1 MSFLKNF
8 DFITVFSTPEPISAA
23 LEWLQ
28 EQSRFF
34 YLKEYDINTEYFT
47 WAFIGFVLV
56 ALFNLKIMKSFN
68 KTQDERLQK
77 LANLVGFIKKPLFLV
92 LIYSIAIKSLFVIGL
107 FITDYRAKSLL
118 DAPFYQEFSGQQ
130 QVYFR
135 SYMNEYAKERQD
147 DNGRAYYVFDYFD
160 ISGVLKRM
168 VDNGEI
174 QSELTK

>member
-8 DFITVFSTPEPISAA
+8 DFITVFSSPEAISPA

-34 YLKEYDINTEYFT
+34 YLKEYDLNAEYFT
-47 WAFIGFVLV
+47 WAFIVFVLV
-56 ALFNLKIMKSFN
+56 ALFNLKIMKNFN

-77 LANLVGFIKKPLFLV
+77 LANLVGFIKKPLFLI

-107 FITDYRAKSLL
+107 YITDYRAKSLL
-118 DAPFYQEFSGQQ
+118 NAPFYQELDAHQQ
-130 QVYFR
+130 DLFR
-135 SYMNEYAKERQD
+135 SYMKEYAEEKQD
-147 DNGRAYYVFDYFD
+147 DNGRTYYTFDYFD

-168 VDNGEI
+168 ADNGEI
-174 QSELTK
+174 QSELAK

>member
-8 DFITVFSTPEPISAA
+8 DFITVFSSPEAISPA

-34 YLKEYDINTEYFT
+34 YIKEYDLNTEYFT
-47 WAFIGFVLV
+47 WAIIGF
-56 ALFNLKIMKSFN
+56 ALLASIHYRLMKSFN
-68 KTQDERLQK
+68 KTQDERQQK
-77 LANLVGFIKKPLFLV
+77 FAHLLNFIKIPLFLFAF
-92 LIYSIAIKSLFVIGL
+92 YSWMIKCLFLAGL
-107 FITDYRAKSLL
+107 YMTDYRAKSLL
-118 DAPFYQEFSGQQ
+118 DAPFYQELSGQQ

-135 SYMNEYAKERQD
+135 SYMNEYAKEKQD
-147 DNGRAYYVFDYFD
+147 DNGRTYYVFDYFD

>member
-8 DFITVFSTPEPISAA
+8 DFITVFSSPEAISPA

-34 YLKEYDINTEYFT
+34 YIKEYDITAEYFT
-47 WAFIGFVLV
+47 WTLIVFVLV
-56 ALFNLKIMKSFN
+56 ALFNLKIMKNFN

-77 LANLVGFIKKPLFLV
+77 LANLVGFIKKPLFLI

-107 FITDYRAKSLL
+107 YITDYRAKSLL
-118 DAPFYQEFSGQQ
+118 DAPFYKELSGQQ

-147 DNGRAYYVFDYFD
+147 DNGRTYYVFDYFD
-160 ISGVLKRM
+160 ISDVLRRM
-168 VDNGEI
+168 VDNGDI

>member
-1 MSFLKNF
+1 M
-8 DFITVFSTPEPISAA
+8 
-23 LEWLQ
+23 
-28 EQSRFF
+28 
-34 YLKEYDINTEYFT
+34 
-47 WAFIGFVLV
+47 LV

-77 LANLVGFIKKPLFLV
+77 LANLVSLIKRPLFFVV
-92 LIYSIAIKSLFVIGL
+92 LYSIAIKSLFVIGL

-147 DNGRAYYVFDYFD
+147 DNGRTYYVFDYFD
-160 ISGVLKRM
+160 ISDVLRRM

-174 QSELTK
+174 Q

>member
-1 MSFLKNF
+1 MGFLKNF
-8 DFITVFSTPEPISAA
+8 DFITVFSTPETISPA

-28 EQSRFF
+28 EQSQFF
-34 YLKEYDINTEYFT
+34 YIKEYDINAEYFT
-47 WAFIGFVLV
+47 WTSIGFVLV

-77 LANLVGFIKKPLFLV
+77 LANLVSLIKRPLFFVV
-92 LIYSIAIKSLFVIGL
+92 LYSIAIKSLFVIGL

-118 DAPFYQEFSGQQ
+118 DAPFYQGFDTQQ
-130 QVYFR
+130 QDLFR
-135 SYMNEYAKERQD
+135 SYMKEYAEEKQD
-147 DNGRAYYVFDYFD
+147 DNGSIYYTFDYFD

-174 QSELTK
+174 QSALTK

>member
-1 MSFLKNF
+1 
-8 DFITVFSTPEPISAA
+8 
-23 LEWLQ
+23 
-28 EQSRFF
+28 
-34 YLKEYDINTEYFT
+34 
-47 WAFIGFVLV
+47 
-56 ALFNLKIMKSFN
+56 MKSFN

-92 LIYSIAIKSLFVIGL
+92 LIYSIAIKSLFIIGL

-118 DAPFYQEFSGQQ
+118 DAPFYKELSGQQ

-147 DNGRAYYVFDYFD
+147 DNGRTYYVFDYFD
-160 ISGVLKRM
+160 ISDVLKRM
-168 VDNGEI
+168 ADNGEI